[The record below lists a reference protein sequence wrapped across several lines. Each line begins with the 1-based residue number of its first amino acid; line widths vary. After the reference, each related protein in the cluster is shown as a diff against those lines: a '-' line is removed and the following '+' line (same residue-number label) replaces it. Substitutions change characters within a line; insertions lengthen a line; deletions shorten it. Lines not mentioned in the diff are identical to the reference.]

1 MSHYAKIE
9 DSIVTT
15 VIVAEQDFVDAQAG
29 TWVQTSYNTT
39 KGQHTLGGT
48 PMRKNYAGIGM
59 VYDGI
64 RDAFYAPR
72 PYPSWTLNEATCI
85 WEPPVVYPADGS
97 FEKRYSWNEGA
108 TRWVEVT

>member
-1 MSHYAKIE
+1 
-9 DSIVTT
+9 
-15 VIVAEQDFVDAQAG
+15 
-29 TWVQTSYNTT
+29 
-39 KGQHTLGGT
+39 
-48 PMRKNYAGIGM
+48 MRKNYAGIGM